1 MPNNNSKTILDQIV
15 DAKVVEVSKQK
26 ELVPQNVLE
35 GSISHALPPVS
46 MSKAL
51 SRIDNIALLAE
62 IKKASPSKG
71 LLCPDFNHITLAH
84 TYAANGASGISI
96 LTDPR
101 FQGELQHLY
110 DIKQSATIQS
120 LPVLRKDIIIDE
132 YQNYESRANIA
143 DCILLIV
150 AILSPNELKTLHSLA
165 NNLGMDV
172 IVEIHNQAE
181 LDTALKMSPA
191 IIGINNRDLRT
202 FETDINTTLRLCEK
216 IPEDIVVISE
226 SGINTTGH
234 IKTLSKHNID
244 AILVGE
250 ALVTSNDIPAKIKS
264 LIYPSDAPTS

>member
-120 LPVLRKDIIIDE
+120 LPVLRKDFIIDE
-132 YQNYESRANIA
+132 YQIYESRAYGA
-143 DCILLIV
+143 DLFLLI
-150 AILSPNELKTLHSLA
+150 ATWLDKYLMRDLLCLGEE
-165 NNLGMDV
+165 LGMPAL
-172 IVEIHNQAE
+172 IETHNEQDLEKAFE
-181 LDTALKMSPA
+181 ASAKM
-191 IIGINNRDLRT
+191 IGINNRDLT
-202 FETDINTTLRLCEK
+202 NGKTDLGITRRLAPMALQEK
-216 IPEDIVVISE
+216 DKILVCE
-226 SGINTTGH
+226 SGIHGRKEIEEFEGLGVH
-234 IKTLSKHNID
+234 AFLIGESLMVSKN
-244 AILVGE
+244 
-250 ALVTSNDIPAKIKS
+250 IPAKLKELQGCEES
-264 LIYPSDAPTS
+264 